1 MALTRGA
8 SSPVLWTVTKYLAH
22 DPVNI
27 FGSLNNLREL
37 EPQMEGVKKINFVL
51 VHKNESRIKYV
62 IQ

>member
-1 MALTRGA
+1 M
-8 SSPVLWTVTKYLAH
+8 LWTVTKYLAH